1 MERKRKGIETGRAH
15 GGAVYRRRSGLR
27 RSRVGRQMTAE
38 VRKLAKGLHST
49 LLLNSLMTVWGLNV
63 TEKRQVL

>member
-1 MERKRKGIETGRAH
+1 
-15 GGAVYRRRSGLR
+15 
-27 RSRVGRQMTAE
+27 MTAE